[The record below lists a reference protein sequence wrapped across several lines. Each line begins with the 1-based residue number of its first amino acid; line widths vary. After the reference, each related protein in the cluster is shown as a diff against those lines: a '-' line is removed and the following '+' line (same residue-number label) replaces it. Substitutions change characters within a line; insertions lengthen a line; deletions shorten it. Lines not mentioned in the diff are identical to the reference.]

1 MHAYI
6 YQKNPHLLRHFSWQF
21 IDQHDQKLKLNG
33 VPEIMIKKIV
43 VFDIIMSIL
52 LYLLNYFPWWSKKP

>member
-6 YQKNPHLLRHFSWQF
+6 YQKNPQYLSRHFSWQF

-33 VPEIMIKKIV
+33 VPEIMIKKK
-43 VFDIIMSIL
+43 L
-52 LYLLNYFPWWSKKP
+52 